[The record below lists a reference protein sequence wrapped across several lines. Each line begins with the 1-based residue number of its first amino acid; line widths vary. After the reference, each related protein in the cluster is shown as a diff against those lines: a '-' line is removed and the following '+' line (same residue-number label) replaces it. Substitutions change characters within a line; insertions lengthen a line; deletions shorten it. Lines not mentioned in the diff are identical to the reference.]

1 MLTVKKFILCLC
13 DYTKKMVTGDIEAQ
27 IVLCSLLSVYVV
39 DIVFNGENNIGIVC
53 VVIIVGLFRWL
64 RSMDE

>member
-39 DIVFNGENNIGIVC
+39 DIVFNDKNNIGIVAVA
-53 VVIIVGLFRWL
+53 VVISLFRLL
-64 RSMDE
+64 RG